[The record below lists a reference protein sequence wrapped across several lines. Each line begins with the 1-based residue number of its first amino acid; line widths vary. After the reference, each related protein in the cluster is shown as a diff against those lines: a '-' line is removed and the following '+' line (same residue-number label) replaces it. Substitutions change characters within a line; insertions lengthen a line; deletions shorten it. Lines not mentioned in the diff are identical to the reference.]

1 MRAILKLA
9 ATLAVLV
16 LGGCASAYGPDTWTG
31 GYSERQLGNGDW
43 SVTYLGNGFT
53 TQETAQTYWLY
64 RCSQLTLDK
73 GYDGFELSNPVL
85 LTAVEGAILRARART
100 SPRSYILRVQYGAP
114 VYKPSMTG
122 SIRMLKAPIPL
133 RPGITFDA
141 HALKALLDPLVNGS
155 KCDGNVCPYV
165 HTYLYPTKPTGS

>member
-73 GYDGFELSNPVL
+73 GYDGFELSNPASAGEN
-85 LTAVEGAILRARART
+85 LTPFLHLARAIRRAGLQT
-100 SPRSYILRVQYGAP
+100 LDDRIHPHAQGADTFEARHHLRCARLESPVGPARE
-114 VYKPSMTG
+114 
-122 SIRMLKAPIPL
+122 
-133 RPGITFDA
+133 RPQM
-141 HALKALLDPLVNGS
+141 
-155 KCDGNVCPYV
+155 
-165 HTYLYPTKPTGS
+165 